1 MKALIDARA
10 RQSRTRFAAILF
22 VLVSMQWIVA
32 AGPVLAQEYPTRL
45 IRVLIAFP
53 PGGPTDFV
61 GRLLADKMS
70 TLLGQRVYIETRLAT
85 RRNTQEL
92 AKAL

>member
-1 MKALIDARA
+1 MGKIRSLA
-10 RQSRTRFAAILF
+10 
-22 VLVSMQWIVA
+22 VA
-32 AGPVLAQEYPTRL
+32 AAALALVTAQFAGLARPAQAQAQNYPSRP

-70 TLLGQRVYIETRLAT
+70 TLLGQRVSSNKPGVRFI
-85 RRNTQEL
+85 
-92 AKAL
+92 